1 MAQGKEPD
9 PAATRRRARTATGT
23 AVRLLILPL
32 SVHGF
37 VGGGLLRTVVGLA
50 APLALLLVGE
60 SYRERAPTRHSVAR
74 VTAGTLTGNELGTGV
89 VRTVAATGPI
99 SWPFWAQVSPPKS
112 GKAVRASLL
121 TVSPGAPASGLAS
134 GAASSGLARRTT
146 P

>member
-50 APLALLLVGE
+50 APPSR
-60 SYRERAPTRHSVAR
+60 SYWSASPTGSERRR
-74 VTAGTLTGNELGTGV
+74 GTL
-89 VRTVAATGPI
+89 
-99 SWPFWAQVSPPKS
+99 WP
-112 GKAVRASLL
+112 G
-121 TVSPGAPASGLAS
+121 
-134 GAASSGLARRTT
+134 
-146 P
+146 